1 MKNIKFFS
9 LILAVLLTVQTL
21 ALPVYATQA
30 EETTASQ
37 PTETV
42 PTTGITQ
49 VPDVEFGSASINYGC
64 RTINGMTP
72 LAGSDR
78 ILASVQ
84 SAFVYDANTQTVI
97 YGYEPDKKLMPGS
110 LAKIMTAM
118 LVIEHLDLDEVI
130 TCSTQWNKTLPAG
143 ALNAKIK
150 EGEELTV
157 RDLLYCLI
165 VTSANDAALNLANA
179 VAGNQAAFVEMM
191 NQKAKLLGCTNT
203 NFTNC
208 HGLDSADQYS
218 TARDIAKIT
227 LEATKS
233 AEFREFFATLKYTI
247 EPTNRTDTERKL
259 ETSNHMMYEG
269 ILPQFYDKRVKGG
282 MPSYAA
288 GSGASL
294 SCIAE
299 DDGMSLVVVVMGGTR
314 TYNDRGLAKYY
325 GNFEE
330 TQELLQ
336 MVFNNYRVCRL
347 LYPGEMLDQFPVNGG
362 NNKVTGYVDVALDTV
377 LPAKVQQKNLI
388 FRYQVENGGLS
399 APIAKDSVIGSVQVW
414 YGTSCITEAQMY
426 AGNPVKLDTQSG
438 LEIQGATRDDNNIT
452 GFLIFVGVV
461 ILVILIPFT
470 LYVAYNRLRRALRR
484 AKRRR
489 RRKSRRRSR

>member
-1 MKNIKFFS
+1 MKNIKFLS
-9 LILAVLLTVQTL
+9 LLLAAVLLAQCLTVPVFATEAETTESTQPTI
-21 ALPVYATQA
+21 ALPSTDL
-30 EETTASQ
+30 
-37 PTETV
+37 
-42 PTTGITQ
+42 TQ
-49 VPDVEFGSASINYGC
+49 VPDVEYGSASIQYGC

-72 LAGSDR
+72 MGGSDR

-84 SAFVYDANTQTVI
+84 AAFVYDANTQTVI
-97 YGYEPDKKLMPGS
+97 YAYEPDKKLMPGS

-118 LVIEHLDLDEVI
+118 LAIEHLNLDTVI

-150 EGEELTV
+150 EGEELSV

-165 VTSANDAALNLANA
+165 VTSANDAALNIANA

-208 HGLDSADQYS
+208 HGLDAADQYT
-218 TARDIAKIT
+218 TARDVAKIT

-233 AEFREFFATLKYTI
+233 PEFREFFKTLKYTVA
-247 EPTNRTDTERKL
+247 PTNRTEEERKL

-269 ILPQFYDKRVKGG
+269 ILPQFYDKRVTGG
-282 MPSYAA
+282 IPSYAT

-294 SCIAE
+294 SCTAE
-299 DDGMSLVVVVMGGTR
+299 SNGMSLVVVVMGGTR
-314 TYNDRGLAKYY
+314 TYNERGYAKYY

-347 LYPGEMLDQFPVNGG
+347 LYPGQMLEQFPVIGG
-362 NNKVTGYVDVALDTV
+362 NDKATGYVDVAIDTV
-377 LPAKVQQKNLI
+377 LPSRVQQKNLI
-388 FRYQVENGGLS
+388 FRYQVANEGLS

-414 YGTSCITEAQMY
+414 YGTSCVTEAQMY
-426 AGNPVKLDTQSG
+426 AANPVKLDTDTG
-438 LEIQGATRDDNNIT
+438 LEIQGATRDDNNVT
-452 GFLIFVGVV
+452 GFLIFVGIVV
-461 ILVILIPFT
+461 LIILVPFT
-470 LYVAYNRLRRALRR
+470 LYVVYNRLRRALHQ

>member
-1 MKNIKFFS
+1 MKNIKIFS
-9 LILAVLLTVQTL
+9 LILAMLLTVQSL
-21 ALPVYATQA
+21 ALPVFATQV
-30 EETTASQ
+30 ETTEGTE
-37 PTETV
+37 PTIALPSTD
-42 PTTGITQ
+42 ITQ

-64 RTINGMTP
+64 RSINGKTP
-72 LAGSDR
+72 MAGSDR

-97 YGYEPDKKLMPGS
+97 YAYEPDKKLMPGS

-118 LVIEHLDLDEVI
+118 LAIEHLDLDAMI

-150 EGEELTV
+150 EGEELSV
-157 RDLLYCLI
+157 RDLLYCMM
-165 VTSANDAALNLANA
+165 VTSANDAALNIANA

-227 LEATKS
+227 QEATKS
-233 AEFREFFATLKYTI
+233 ADFRKFFATLEYDI
-247 EPTNRTDTERKL
+247 EPTNRTEKKREL
-259 ETSNHMMYEG
+259 ATSNHMMYER
-269 ILPQFYDKRVKGG
+269 ILPQFYDKRVTGG
-282 MPSYAA
+282 LPSYAA

-294 SCIAE
+294 SCTAE
-299 DDGMSLVVVVMGGTR
+299 DDGMSLIVVVMGGTR
-314 TYNDRGLAKYY
+314 TYNNNGNAKYY

-362 NNKVTGYVDVALDTV
+362 NNKVTGHVDVALDTV
-377 LPAKVQQKNLI
+377 LPTRVQQKNLI

-399 APIAKDSVIGSVQVW
+399 APISKDSVIGSVQVW

-426 AGNPVKLDTQSG
+426 AANPVKLDTQSG

-461 ILVILIPFT
+461 ILIILIPFT
-470 LYVAYNRLRRALRR
+470 LYVAYNRLRRALRQ